1 MTSNITIRL
10 DSGLKQEA
18 ESLFNSLGMNLTTAV
33 NIFFRQSIRDQCIS
47 FPITQ
52 RSPNAETIAA
62 IEEGRRIASDP
73 KTRVFTNM
81 EDLIKELNT

>member
-33 NIFFRQSIRDQCIS
+33 NIFFRQAVRDCCVP
-47 FPITQ
+47 FHITQ
-52 RSPNAETIAA
+52 RSPSAETIAA
-62 IEEGRRIASDP
+62 IEEGRRLARDP
-73 KTRVFTNM
+73 NTRVFTNM
-81 EDLIKELNT
+81 EDLIKDLNS